1 MNVLLNSVPP
11 IPQQATTN
19 PCLCQ
24 RLMDTQRQI
33 WVSRPCGTAPPG
45 SWHTRFHLC
54 PPRVYFP
61 VPCKF
66 WRLCGGVNDDLLQ
79 EGLCYTQVCC
89 TQSPFP
95 HSRPPLTHTSTGNT
109 QTQFCLSLCGVP
121 GPWCSQGLPEPSQ
134 HPKQECSLIP
144 NANSPVLPSC
154 WDLSPALG

>member
-24 RLMDTQRQI
+24 RLMDTQRQV

-54 PPRVYFP
+54 PPRVYLP
-61 VPCKF
+61 VPCTF
-66 WRLCGGVNDDLLQ
+66 WQLYGGVNDDLLQ
-79 EGLCYTQVCC
+79 KSLCHTQVCC

-95 HSRPPLTHTSTGNT
+95 HSRPLLTHTSTGDT

-121 GPWCSQGLPEPSQ
+121 GFWCSQGLPEPS
-134 HPKQECSLIP
+134 
-144 NANSPVLPSC
+144 
-154 WDLSPALG
+154 